1 MEDRRVIVYGRGAD
15 GSLCPHTLVQLRKLG
30 EKGVPYEYV
39 DVEEMPDKIFLATP
53 TTEVYDMQGNLVR
66 RVVGLSYQ
74 LEKRY
79 EEVEEE

>member
-15 GSLCPHTLVQLRKLG
+15 GSLCPHTLVQMRKLE

-39 DVEEMPDKIFLATP
+39 DVEESPDKIFLATP

>member
-15 GSLCPHTLVQLRKLG
+15 GSLCPHTLVQLGKLE
-30 EKGVPYEYV
+30 EKGVPYEYI

>member
-15 GSLCPHTLVQLRKLG
+15 GSLCPHTLVQMRKLE

-39 DVEEMPDKIFLATP
+39 DVDEIPDRIFLATP

>member
-1 MEDRRVIVYGRGAD
+1 MEDRCVIVYGRGAD
-15 GSLCPHTLVQLRKLG
+15 GSLCPNTLIQLRKLE
-30 EKGVPYEYV
+30 EKKVPYEYV
-39 DVEEMPDKIFLATP
+39 DVDEIPDRIFLATP